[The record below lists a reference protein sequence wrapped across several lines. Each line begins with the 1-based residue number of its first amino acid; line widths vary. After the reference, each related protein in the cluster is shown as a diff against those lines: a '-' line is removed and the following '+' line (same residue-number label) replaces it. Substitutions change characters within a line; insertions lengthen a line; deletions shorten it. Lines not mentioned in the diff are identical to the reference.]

1 MEELMN
7 GIFDLTGR
15 VIAITGGY
23 GHLGSAITEGLLQYG
38 GDVLVLGRSE
48 SKCKER
54 FKHLEKQP
62 DFFKTDIN
70 DLSSVK
76 PTVQSIAEKYRRL
89 DVLINNAFSL
99 DKGAAPDT
107 MGDEIFL
114 SGLTGSLLSVY
125 RLIRE
130 CLPLLK
136 KSESAAIINV
146 GSMYGMVAP
155 DFSIYESAP
164 QYLNPPHYGV
174 AKAGLLQLTRYL
186 ASLLGKENIR
196 VNALSPG
203 PFPSP
208 QVSENASFVEA
219 LTNKTVLKRV
229 GTPNDLQGAII
240 WLSSNASAFVT
251 GQNIVVDGGWT
262 IT

>member
-1 MEELMN
+1 MN
-7 GIFDLTGR
+7 GIFDLTGK

-38 GDVLVLGRSE
+38 GEVLVLGRSE
-48 SKCKER
+48 SKCKDK

-62 DFFKTDIN
+62 EFFQTDIN
-70 DLSSVK
+70 DLSSVQK
-76 PTVQSIAEKYRRL
+76 TTRSMAEKYGRL
-89 DVLINNAFSL
+89 DVLVNNAFSL
-99 DKGAAPDT
+99 EGAAEPDA
-107 MGDEIFL
+107 MSDEIFL
-114 SGLTGSLLSVY
+114 SGLTGSLLSAY

-130 CLPLLK
+130 CLSLLK
-136 KSESAAIINV
+136 KSESAGIINV

-164 QYLNPPHYGV
+164 QYLNPPHYGA

-196 VNALSPG
+196 VNSLSPG

-208 QVSENASFVEA
+208 EVSKNSSFVDA
-219 LTNKTVLKRV
+219 LAKKTVLKRV
-229 GTPNDLQGAII
+229 GKPEDLQGAVI
-240 WLSSNASAFVT
+240 WLCSNASSFVT

-262 IT
+262 II

>member
-23 GHLGSAITEGLLQYG
+23 GYLGSAITEGLLQYG
-38 GDVLVLGRSE
+38 GEVLLLGRSE
-48 SKCKER
+48 SKCKEK
-54 FKHLEKQP
+54 FKHLKKQP
-62 DFFKTDIN
+62 EFFQTDIN

-76 PTVQSIAEKYRRL
+76 QTAQSIADKYGRL

-99 DKGAAPDT
+99 EGGAAPDAIP
-107 MGDEIFL
+107 DEIFL
-114 SGLTGSLLSVY
+114 SGLTGSLLSAY

-130 CLPLLK
+130 CLTLLK

-164 QYLNPPHYGV
+164 QYLNPPHYGA

-203 PFPSP
+203 PFPSAE
-208 QVSENASFVEA
+208 VSKNVAFVEA
-219 LTNKTVLKRV
+219 LTKKTVLKRV
-229 GTPNDLQGAII
+229 GAPEDLQGAAI
-240 WLSSNASAFVT
+240 WLSSNASAFIT
-251 GQNIVVDGGWT
+251 GQNIVIDGGWT
-262 IT
+262 II

>member
-7 GIFDLTGR
+7 GIFNLTGR

-23 GHLGSAITEGLLQYG
+23 GYLGSAITEGLLQYG
-38 GDVLVLGRSE
+38 AEVLILGRSE

-62 DFFKTDIN
+62 EFFQTDIN
-70 DLSSVK
+70 ELSSVIQ
-76 PTVQSIAEKYRRL
+76 TAQSITNKYGRL

-99 DKGAAPDT
+99 EGGAAPDT
-107 MGDEIFL
+107 MPDEIFL
-114 SGLTGSLLSVY
+114 SGLTGSLLSAY

-130 CLPLLK
+130 HLSLLK
-136 KSESAAIINV
+136 KSVSPSIINV

-164 QYLNPPHYGV
+164 QYLNPPHYGA
-174 AKAGLLQLTRYL
+174 AKAGLLQLTKYL

-208 QVSENASFVEA
+208 EVSKSTSFVEA
-219 LTNKTVLKRV
+219 LTKKTVLKRV
-229 GTPNDLQGAII
+229 GKPEDLQGAII
-240 WLSSNASAFVT
+240 WLCSNASSFVT

-262 IT
+262 II